1 MQTSTGAI
9 AEIFLEGRHAA
20 RLTCPPGLI
29 PAPGQYVLATCD
41 GDPDSALARAI
52 FPSGTCVGGFYS
64 ATRLPALW
72 LPGAGLSLRGPFGR
86 GFHLPGAA
94 RRVALAS
101 FGESCGRVLALLE
114 AALAQGAELT
124 VLSDRPPA
132 GLPARVEISPLAALP
147 EAARWAD
154 YLAIEIG
161 QEQVRPRLA
170 AMNAELNSANAQILV
185 ETALPCAGAAACGVC
200 AVKVRAGYL
209 LACKDGPV
217 FDLGLLDL
225 RV

>member
-1 MQTSTGAI
+1 
-9 AEIFLEGRHAA
+9 
-20 RLTCPPGLI
+20 
-29 PAPGQYVLATCD
+29 VLATCVS
-41 GDPDSALARAI
+41 DPYSTLALAI
-52 FPSGTCVGGFYS
+52 FPSGTCAGGFYS

-72 LPGAGLSLRGPFGR
+72 QPGAALSLRGPFGH

-101 FGESCGRVLALLE
+101 FGESSGRVLALLE
-114 AALAQGAELT
+114 AALAQSAELT

-161 QEQVRPRLA
+161 REQLRPRLA
-170 AMNAELNSANAQILV
+170 ALHAELTSANAQVLV
-185 ETALPCAGAAACGVC
+185 ETVLLCAGAAACGVC
-200 AVKVRAGYL
+200 AVKARAGYL

-225 RV
+225 RI